1 MLRTGWPPPLPRFR
15 RTSSGTHARP
25 LYARSTPFELRGRR
39 LLRRKGQRLRHSR
52 PTAGC
57 RGVAAMLRVA
67 SAARL
72 LRRAQGCALPLLSDA
87 AAAHGARSAAER
99 SSAAG
104 LGADSALQSWR
115 TAHRRLSAAA
125 TTPAAVVCACVL
137 ERLPIVLP
145 PQPAWETEYQVR
157 VLSAALASPPRVAG
171 AWLKVHAVSCRTG
184 GTRSCATRS
193 RSTRRHACVALAPPS
208 RGG

>member
-1 MLRTGWPPPLPRFR
+1 
-15 RTSSGTHARP
+15 
-25 LYARSTPFELRGRR
+25 
-39 LLRRKGQRLRHSR
+39 
-52 PTAGC
+52 
-57 RGVAAMLRVA
+57 MLRVA

-171 AWLKVHAVSCRTG
+171 AWLKVRRRLVQDWRYEKLRHTFKEYPKARM
-184 GTRSCATRS
+184 
-193 RSTRRHACVALAPPS
+193 RSTRTAKPRRLTPAVCGAGAHYAQ
-208 RGG
+208 GG